1 MHIAEVV
8 ALAYR
13 YPSPTSAAELSAAVD
28 TLDAGVVARHM
39 RSFVDEVTELE
50 LGEWEELHTST
61 LDLSPMFIPYIGHV
75 EWGENYR
82 RGAFMADMNAAMR
95 DAGIDLGGELP
106 DHIEPVLRYLAVVDD
121 PLDDLVEALPG
132 TVATMY
138 ETLRKQAPQNPYCH
152 VLAATVAWA
161 ADLRPLT
168 IGGRS

>member
-1 MHIAEVV
+1 MHVFEVV
-8 ALAYR
+8 ALAFR
-13 YPSPTSAAELSAAVD
+13 YPSLDTAAQLSTAVD

-39 RSFVDEVTELE
+39 RSFVDEVMELE

-61 LDLSPMFIPYIGHV
+61 LDLSPLFVPYVGHV

-82 RGAFMADMNAAMR
+82 RGAFMADMNAEMR
-95 DAGIDLGGELP
+95 NAGIDLAGELP

-132 TVATMY
+132 TVATMH

-152 VLAATVAWA
+152 VMAATVALT